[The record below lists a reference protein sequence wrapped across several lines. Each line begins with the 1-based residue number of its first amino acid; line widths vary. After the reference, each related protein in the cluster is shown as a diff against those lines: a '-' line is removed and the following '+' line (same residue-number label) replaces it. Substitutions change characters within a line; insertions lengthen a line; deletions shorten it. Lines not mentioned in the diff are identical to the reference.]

1 MLTRN
6 LEGLNPIC
14 PSGASHTL
22 FGAILMSLS
31 AYLDISEACAKAV
44 EPLHMLVRSLEGLQ
58 SVQFGV
64 CKIGLAHI
72 LTV

>member
-44 EPLHMLVRSLEGLQ
+44 VRSLERL
-58 SVQFGV
+58 QFGV

-72 LTV
+72 STV

>member
-44 EPLHMLVRSLEGLQ
+44 EQAVVRSLERL
-58 SVQFGV
+58 QFGV

-72 LTV
+72 STV